1 MINRIYKIINIKFP
15 RLLKFVFFLRY
26 LFLVFF
32 TSLTIFLT
40 IPNFFD
46 FKKSEGVIRSYFL
59 QNYKININKIDNIKY
74 NFFPLPH
81 LELRNF
87 NAKLFSKETSLN
99 TEKTLIY
106 PNLKNI
112 YNFKNLEIKKT
123 IFLNSEIKV
132 DYENFNQLKNNIF
145 QMEEKIKFEN
155 SNIKIKN
162 KNDTI
167 LNFKK
172 INFSNYGYKK
182 NKINGEVFE
191 KKFEV
196 KSLNNFKKINFK
208 LLDVGILV
216 SINIIENN
224 QASKIDGNFKAKL
237 LKSNLK
243 SDFSFGEKSINF
255 SNLVF
260 RDKNLSFDSSGFL
273 NLKPYVSVN
282 FDTKILDLNRKLF
295 NTIDLKSIFKH
306 KEILKRINSNSTF
319 SYNSKRFSINL
330 LESLIIKT
338 NLAYG
343 RLNFIKQF
351 SISNSNFQCLGDV
364 NLLDDYPVVDFD
376 CSVISEDK
384 RKLFKKFDVDYKI
397 KNEKFNLKIKG
408 NLNVLNNKINFDHIK
423 LNNNYNIPEDDLK
436 FLKKSFEDIIFNKDF
451 LSIFDLSKV
460 SKFLNEI
467 S

>member
-87 NAKLFSKETSLN
+87 NAKLFLETSLN

-123 IFLNSEIKV
+123 IFLNNEIKV

-167 LNFKK
+167 
-172 INFSNYGYKK
+172 
-182 NKINGEVFE
+182 
-191 KKFEV
+191 
-196 KSLNNFKKINFK
+196 
-208 LLDVGILV
+208 
-216 SINIIENN
+216 
-224 QASKIDGNFKAKL
+224 
-237 LKSNLK
+237 
-243 SDFSFGEKSINF
+243 
-255 SNLVF
+255 
-260 RDKNLSFDSSGFL
+260 
-273 NLKPYVSVN
+273 
-282 FDTKILDLNRKLF
+282 
-295 NTIDLKSIFKH
+295 
-306 KEILKRINSNSTF
+306 
-319 SYNSKRFSINL
+319 
-330 LESLIIKT
+330 
-338 NLAYG
+338 
-343 RLNFIKQF
+343 
-351 SISNSNFQCLGDV
+351 
-364 NLLDDYPVVDFD
+364 
-376 CSVISEDK
+376 
-384 RKLFKKFDVDYKI
+384 
-397 KNEKFNLKIKG
+397 
-408 NLNVLNNKINFDHIK
+408 
-423 LNNNYNIPEDDLK
+423 
-436 FLKKSFEDIIFNKDF
+436 
-451 LSIFDLSKV
+451 
-460 SKFLNEI
+460 
-467 S
+467 